1 MADTF
6 RTSAENVVELL
17 SKYKLVNFKWYLLRN
32 YSYEY

>member
-6 RTSAENVVELL
+6 RTSAQNVVELL
-17 SKYKLVNFKWYLLRN
+17 AKYKLVNFKWYLLRN